1 MSYRHCVYVSRLI
14 FGEDSDELHFE
25 FMETLSP
32 IMVGKKTVH
41 SPGRTEK
48 DTRRLNI
55 DEFLHLSVLFY
66 HRSVKGASNPEEEGA
81 EVRVFPPVPGQSA
94 PQEPIPRS
102 PYEGIFDL
110 NRIPSPP
117 PASIVELRRKSSSGF
132 FPSPQTPD
140 DDMRLGGGVRKFPSP
155 SKSAV
160 SSGQQRNVNGGY
172 SPSGDLVSPSTLNNR
187 SGSSWKGGRYLQFE
201 DIETLT
207 G

>member
-1 MSYRHCVYVSRLI
+1 MSYRHCAYVSRLI
-14 FGEDSDELHFE
+14 FGEDSDELHNE
-25 FMETLSP
+25 FMDTLSP

-41 SPGRTEK
+41 SSGRTEK

-66 HRSVKGASNPEEEGA
+66 HRSVKGASNPEEEGG
-81 EVRVFPPVPGQSA
+81 EVRVFPPVPGQTA
-94 PQEPIPRS
+94 PVAPIPRS

-117 PASIVELRRKSSSGF
+117 PAAVVELRRKSSGI

-140 DDMRLGGGVRKFPSP
+140 DIRLGGSGGARKFSSP
-155 SKSAV
+155 SKSAFNLGLLHGNGEY
-160 SSGQQRNVNGGY
+160 SG
-172 SPSGDLVSPSTLNNR
+172 GDLLASPSTLNNN
-187 SGSSWKGGRYLQFE
+187 SDSWKGGRYLQFE